1 MITKVRLSQVFPNPF
16 QPESRMKVSEETA
29 RQFGESILKNG
40 LILTPV
46 GRIDPDYL
54 EKPDHFKQ
62 YQLGDGYLRLQGFI
76 WLVAEGQ
83 SEYSEIPIDVRDLT
97 DQQMADMVI
106 EANEVRQ
113 NLNPIDKA
121 IFYKKCLR
129 DLPITQDKL
138 AERYKIEQG
147 TLSNT
152 IRLLD
157 LPASIQLEIISQKI
171 SMTHALIL
179 VPLKD
184 WPGLLEGLVK
194 KVIAENLPTAALR
207 EEVNQIL
214 NRQKKSK
221 KLEPPPCAPPSPEPV
236 VTTTPP
242 VTSMKPETRTAVI
255 EVAGKA
261 AEILK
266 NDPPM
271 EVVATAPKPAEL
283 EKQSETRT
291 EPLKPAKIIVVSKW
305 KRKLSVEELASVVRV
320 SLMSEKGFVV
330 KNLEG
335 NLNTALEQ
343 LPDILEE
350 ANNKWEGK

>member
-1 MITKVRLSQVFPNPF
+1 
-16 QPESRMKVSEETA
+16 
-29 RQFGESILKNG
+29 
-40 LILTPV
+40 
-46 GRIDPDYL
+46 
-54 EKPDHFKQ
+54 
-62 YQLGDGYLRLQGFI
+62 
-76 WLVAEGQ
+76 
-83 SEYSEIPIDVRDLT
+83 
-97 DQQMADMVI
+97 
-106 EANEVRQ
+106 
-113 NLNPIDKA
+113 
-121 IFYKKCLR
+121 
-129 DLPITQDKL
+129 
-138 AERYKIEQG
+138 
-147 TLSNT
+147 
-152 IRLLD
+152 
-157 LPASIQLEIISQKI
+157 
-171 SMTHALIL
+171 
-179 VPLKD
+179 
-184 WPGLLEGLVK
+184 
-194 KVIAENLPTAALR
+194 
-207 EEVNQIL
+207 
-214 NRQKKSK
+214 
-221 KLEPPPCAPPSPEPV
+221 
-236 VTTTPP
+236 
-242 VTSMKPETRTAVI
+242 MKPETRTAVI